1 MRNFFFKA
9 AYFIVVLLNRTI
21 FRPAL
26 KAHDAEERKKAMA
39 ILEAVDL
46 PPKDI
51 EKIQWLLEQKSGI
64 ELECIVD
71 EFVRIA
77 TRMLSED
84 VDDEYIRLC
93 YNWEE

>member
-1 MRNFFFKA
+1 MRIFFLKT
-9 AYFIVVLLNRTI
+9 AYYITVLLSRTV
-21 FRPAL
+21 FRRAL
-26 KAHDAEERKKAMA
+26 KLHDIEERKKAMA

-46 PPKDI
+46 PPADI
-51 EKIQWLLEQKSGI
+51 EKIQGLLEQKSGV